1 MRCCLACVERIVQF
15 INKTAYIQIAIR
27 GKSFCSAAYD
37 GFDLVW
43 ANALRYTIVA
53 GVGEAIMFIGK
64 VMIAATTTLAFYALV
79 TFVSSIAETILEPIL
94 MLIIVFIMAYAVST
108 LFMAVYS
115 IAMDTLLACFII
127 DETNQKA
134 KGGKAP
140 LYAPEELAELIDRD

>member
-1 MRCCLACVERIVQF
+1 
-15 INKTAYIQIAIR
+15 
-27 GKSFCSAAYD
+27 
-37 GFDLVW
+37 
-43 ANALRYTIVA
+43 
-53 GVGEAIMFIGK
+53 MFIGK
-64 VMIAATTTLAFYALV
+64 IVIAAISTLGFYCLV

-94 MLIIVFIMAYAVST
+94 MLIVVFIISYAVAT

-115 IAMDTLLACFII
+115 VAMDTLLACFII

>member
-1 MRCCLACVERIVQF
+1 
-15 INKTAYIQIAIR
+15 
-27 GKSFCSAAYD
+27 
-37 GFDLVW
+37 
-43 ANALRYTIVA
+43 
-53 GVGEAIMFIGK
+53 
-64 VMIAATTTLAFYALV
+64 
-79 TFVSSIAETILEPIL
+79 
-94 MLIIVFIMAYAVST
+94 MAYAVST

>member
-1 MRCCLACVERIVQF
+1 MACVERIVQF

-27 GKSFCSAAYD
+27 GKNFCLAAYD
-37 GFDLVW
+37 GFDLAW
-43 ANALRYTIVA
+43 SNALRYAVVSGI
-53 GVGEAIMFIGK
+53 GEVIMMIGK
-64 VMIAATTTLAFYALV
+64 LLITAGTALAFYCLITYV
-79 TFVSSIAETILEPIL
+79 KSIAQTVFVPIL
-94 MLIIVFIMAYAVST
+94 LVVIVIIISYAVST

-140 LYAPEELAELIDRD
+140 LYAPE